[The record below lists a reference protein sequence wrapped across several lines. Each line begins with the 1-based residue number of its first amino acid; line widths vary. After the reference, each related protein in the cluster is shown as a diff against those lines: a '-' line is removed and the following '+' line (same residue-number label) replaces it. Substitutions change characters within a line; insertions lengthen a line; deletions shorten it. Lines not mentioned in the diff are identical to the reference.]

1 MNIGFDAKRAAQNR
15 TGLGN
20 YSRFVI
26 RILSEKFAG
35 NQYHLYT
42 PKPHRMP
49 YLQEIPT
56 LKHLFLHFPPQ
67 GIWSRIRSLWRVWGI
82 TKDIQKDG
90 IQIFHGLSNELPLNI
105 GTPEQRKM
113 KAGGKGCKYIV
124 TIHDL
129 IFIHTPQY
137 YHWIDRQIYNFKF
150 RRACRCADRVIAV
163 SEYTKQE
170 IMHYYHT
177 PESKIDVVYQGCDP
191 VFSQEIEEGK
201 LQEVKARYQLPDK
214 FVLYVGS
221 IEERKNLMLVA
232 KAMAELN
239 RRNRSQGNQG
249 SLESQG
255 SQGSQGN
262 QNQAQNQDAAAIH
275 VVAVGRRTVYVDQI
289 QDFLKAQ
296 GIDYL
301 FHFYHQVPYADLP
314 SFYKWAST
322 FAYPSRIE
330 GFGIP
335 LLEAISSGVPAIGCT
350 GSCLEEAGGPN
361 SIYVNPDDAKG
372 MADAILRTCTDE
384 PLRQHMISE
393 GKKYALNFSDEKL
406 SHDLMKV
413 YESLSE

>member
-105 GTPEQRKM
+105 GTPEKRKM
-113 KAGGKGCKYIV
+113 KAGDKGCKYIV
-124 TIHDL
+124 TVHDL

-239 RRNRSQGNQG
+239 RR
-249 SLESQG
+249 
-255 SQGSQGN
+255 
-262 QNQAQNQDAAAIH
+262 AAIH
-275 VVAVGRRTVYVDQI
+275 VVAVGRRTAYVDQI

-296 GIDYL
+296 GIDHL

-413 YESLSE
+413 YENLSE

>member
-124 TIHDL
+124 TVHDL

-239 RRNRSQGNQG
+239 RR
-249 SLESQG
+249 
-255 SQGSQGN
+255 
-262 QNQAQNQDAAAIH
+262 AAIH
-275 VVAVGRRTVYVDQI
+275 VVAVGRRTAYVDQI

-296 GIDYL
+296 GIDHL

-314 SFYKWAST
+314 SFYKWASV

-413 YESLSE
+413 YENLSE

>member
-239 RRNRSQGNQG
+239 RR
-249 SLESQG
+249 
-255 SQGSQGN
+255 
-262 QNQAQNQDAAAIH
+262 AAIH
-275 VVAVGRRTVYVDQI
+275 VVAVGRHTAYVDQI

-296 GIDYL
+296 GIDHL

-413 YESLSE
+413 YENLSE

>member
-201 LQEVKARYQLPDK
+201 LQEVKARYQFPDK

-239 RRNRSQGNQG
+239 RR
-249 SLESQG
+249 
-255 SQGSQGN
+255 
-262 QNQAQNQDAAAIH
+262 AAIH
-275 VVAVGRRTVYVDQI
+275 VVAVGRRTAYVDQI

-296 GIDYL
+296 GIDHL

-413 YESLSE
+413 YENLSE

>member
-239 RRNRSQGNQG
+239 RR
-249 SLESQG
+249 
-255 SQGSQGN
+255 
-262 QNQAQNQDAAAIH
+262 AAIH
-275 VVAVGRRTVYVDQI
+275 VVAVGRRTAYVDQI

-296 GIDYL
+296 GIDHL

-413 YESLSE
+413 YENLSK

>member
-26 RILSEKFAG
+26 RILSEKFTG

-67 GIWSRIRSLWRVWGI
+67 GIWSRLRSLWRVWGI

-90 IQIFHGLSNELPLNI
+90 IHIFHGLSNELPLNI

-124 TIHDL
+124 TVHDL

-150 RRACRCADRVIAV
+150 HHACRCADRVIAV

-191 VFSQEIEEGK
+191 VFSQKIEEGK

-232 KAMAELN
+232 KAMAKLN
-239 RRNRSQGNQG
+239 RR
-249 SLESQG
+249 
-255 SQGSQGN
+255 
-262 QNQAQNQDAAAIH
+262 AAIH
-275 VVAVGRRTVYVDQI
+275 VVAVGRRTAYVDKI

-296 GIDYL
+296 GIEHL

-361 SIYVNPDDAKG
+361 SIYVNPDDAQG

-384 PLRQHMISE
+384 DLRQHMISE

-406 SHDLMKV
+406 SHDLMRV
-413 YESLSE
+413 YENLSE

>member
-124 TIHDL
+124 TVHDL

-239 RRNRSQGNQG
+239 RR
-249 SLESQG
+249 
-255 SQGSQGN
+255 
-262 QNQAQNQDAAAIH
+262 AAIH
-275 VVAVGRRTVYVDQI
+275 VVAVGRRTAYVDQI

-296 GIDYL
+296 GIDHL

-384 PLRQHMISE
+384 NLRQHMISE

-413 YESLSE
+413 YENLSE

>member
-113 KAGGKGCKYIV
+113 KAGDKRCKYIV
-124 TIHDL
+124 TVHDL

-239 RRNRSQGNQG
+239 RR
-249 SLESQG
+249 
-255 SQGSQGN
+255 
-262 QNQAQNQDAAAIH
+262 AAIH
-275 VVAVGRRTVYVDQI
+275 VVAVGRRTAYVDQI

-372 MADAILRTCTDE
+372 MANAILRTCTDE

-413 YESLSE
+413 YENLSE

>member
-232 KAMAELN
+232 KAMAKLN
-239 RRNRSQGNQG
+239 RR
-249 SLESQG
+249 
-255 SQGSQGN
+255 
-262 QNQAQNQDAAAIH
+262 AAIH
-275 VVAVGRRTVYVDQI
+275 VVAVGRRTAYVDKI

-296 GIDYL
+296 GIEHL

-361 SIYVNPDDAKG
+361 SIYVNPNDAQG

-384 PLRQHMISE
+384 DLRQHMISE

-413 YESLSE
+413 YENLSE

>member
-67 GIWSRIRSLWRVWGI
+67 GIWSRLRSLWRVWGI

-124 TIHDL
+124 TVHDL

-239 RRNRSQGNQG
+239 RR
-249 SLESQG
+249 
-255 SQGSQGN
+255 
-262 QNQAQNQDAAAIH
+262 AAIH
-275 VVAVGRRTVYVDQI
+275 VVAVGRRTDYVDQI

-296 GIDYL
+296 GIDHL

-384 PLRQHMISE
+384 TLRQHMISE

-406 SHDLMKV
+406 SNDLMKV
-413 YESLSE
+413 YENLSE

>member
-239 RRNRSQGNQG
+239 RR
-249 SLESQG
+249 
-255 SQGSQGN
+255 
-262 QNQAQNQDAAAIH
+262 AAIH
-275 VVAVGRRTVYVDQI
+275 VVAVGRRTAYVDKI

-296 GIDYL
+296 GIEHL

-361 SIYVNPDDAKG
+361 SIYVNPDDAQG
-372 MADAILRTCTDE
+372 MADAILHTCTDE
-384 PLRQHMISE
+384 DLRLHMISE

-406 SHDLMKV
+406 SHDLMRV
-413 YESLSE
+413 YENLSE

>member
-239 RRNRSQGNQG
+239 RR
-249 SLESQG
+249 
-255 SQGSQGN
+255 
-262 QNQAQNQDAAAIH
+262 AAIH
-275 VVAVGRRTVYVDQI
+275 VVAVGRHTAYVDQI

-296 GIDYL
+296 GIDHL

-314 SFYKWAST
+314 SFYKWASV

-350 GSCLEEAGGPN
+350 GSCLEEAGGPY

>member
-67 GIWSRIRSLWRVWGI
+67 GIWSRLRSLWRVWGI

-90 IQIFHGLSNELPLNI
+90 IHIFHGLSNELPLNI

-113 KAGGKGCKYIV
+113 KADGKGCKYIV

-232 KAMAELN
+232 KAMAKLN
-239 RRNRSQGNQG
+239 RR
-249 SLESQG
+249 
-255 SQGSQGN
+255 
-262 QNQAQNQDAAAIH
+262 AAIH
-275 VVAVGRRTVYVDQI
+275 VVAVGRRTAYVDKI

-296 GIDYL
+296 GIEHL

-361 SIYVNPDDAKG
+361 SIYVNPDDAQG

-384 PLRQHMISE
+384 DLRQHMISE

-413 YESLSE
+413 YENLSE

>member
-67 GIWSRIRSLWRVWGI
+67 GIWSRLRSLWRVWGI

-90 IQIFHGLSNELPLNI
+90 IHIFHGLSNELPLNI

-124 TIHDL
+124 TVHDL

-150 RRACRCADRVIAV
+150 RRACLCADRVIAV

-191 VFSQEIEEGK
+191 VFSQKIEEGK

-232 KAMAELN
+232 KAMAKLN
-239 RRNRSQGNQG
+239 RR
-249 SLESQG
+249 
-255 SQGSQGN
+255 
-262 QNQAQNQDAAAIH
+262 AAIH
-275 VVAVGRRTVYVDQI
+275 VVAVGRRTAYVDKI

-296 GIDYL
+296 GIEHL

-361 SIYVNPDDAKG
+361 SIYVNPDDAQG

-384 PLRQHMISE
+384 DLRQHMISE
-393 GKKYALNFSDEKL
+393 GKKYALKFSDEKL
-406 SHDLMKV
+406 SHDLMRV
-413 YESLSE
+413 YENLSE

>member
-124 TIHDL
+124 TVHDL

-239 RRNRSQGNQG
+239 RR
-249 SLESQG
+249 
-255 SQGSQGN
+255 
-262 QNQAQNQDAAAIH
+262 AAIH
-275 VVAVGRRTVYVDQI
+275 VVAVGRHTAYVDQI

-296 GIDYL
+296 GIDHL

-413 YESLSE
+413 YENLSE

>member
-26 RILSEKFAG
+26 RILSEKFTG

-67 GIWSRIRSLWRVWGI
+67 GIWSRLRSLWRVWGI
-82 TKDIQKDG
+82 TKDIQEDG
-90 IQIFHGLSNELPLNI
+90 IHIFHGLSNELPLNI

-124 TIHDL
+124 TVHDL

-191 VFSQEIEEGK
+191 VFSQKIEERK

-232 KAMAELN
+232 KAMAKLN
-239 RRNRSQGNQG
+239 RR
-249 SLESQG
+249 
-255 SQGSQGN
+255 
-262 QNQAQNQDAAAIH
+262 AAIH
-275 VVAVGRRTVYVDQI
+275 VVAVGRRTAYVDKI

-296 GIDYL
+296 GIEHL

-361 SIYVNPDDAKG
+361 SIYVNPNDAQG

-384 PLRQHMISE
+384 DLRQHMISE

-406 SHDLMKV
+406 SHDLMRV
-413 YESLSE
+413 YENLSE

>member
-26 RILSEKFAG
+26 RILSEKFTG

-67 GIWSRIRSLWRVWGI
+67 GIWSRLRSLWRVWGI

-90 IQIFHGLSNELPLNI
+90 IHIFHGLSNELPLNI

-124 TIHDL
+124 TVHDL

-150 RRACRCADRVIAV
+150 RRACLCADRVIAV

-191 VFSQEIEEGK
+191 VFSQKIEEGK

-232 KAMAELN
+232 KAMAKLN
-239 RRNRSQGNQG
+239 RR
-249 SLESQG
+249 
-255 SQGSQGN
+255 
-262 QNQAQNQDAAAIH
+262 AAIH
-275 VVAVGRRTVYVDQI
+275 VVAVGRRTAYVDKI

-296 GIDYL
+296 GIEHL

-361 SIYVNPDDAKG
+361 SIYVNPNDVQG

-384 PLRQHMISE
+384 DLRQHMISE

-406 SHDLMKV
+406 SHNLMKV
-413 YESLSE
+413 YENLSE

>member
-124 TIHDL
+124 TLHDL

-150 RRACRCADRVIAV
+150 RHACRCADRVIAV

-232 KAMAELN
+232 KAMAKLN
-239 RRNRSQGNQG
+239 RR
-249 SLESQG
+249 
-255 SQGSQGN
+255 
-262 QNQAQNQDAAAIH
+262 AAIH
-275 VVAVGRRTVYVDQI
+275 VVAVGRRTAYVDKI

-296 GIDYL
+296 GIEHL

-361 SIYVNPDDAKG
+361 SIYVNPNDAQG

-384 PLRQHMISE
+384 DLRQHMISE

-413 YESLSE
+413 YENLSE

>member
-90 IQIFHGLSNELPLNI
+90 IQIFHGLSNELPLYI

-239 RRNRSQGNQG
+239 RR
-249 SLESQG
+249 
-255 SQGSQGN
+255 
-262 QNQAQNQDAAAIH
+262 AAIH
-275 VVAVGRRTVYVDQI
+275 VVAVGRRTAYVDQI

-296 GIDYL
+296 GIDHL

-350 GSCLEEAGGPN
+350 GSCLEEAGGPD

>member
-67 GIWSRIRSLWRVWGI
+67 GKWSRLRSLWRVWGI

-90 IQIFHGLSNELPLNI
+90 IHIFHGLSNELPLNI

-124 TIHDL
+124 TVHDL

-150 RRACRCADRVIAV
+150 RRACLCADRVIAV

-191 VFSQEIEEGK
+191 VFSQKIEEGK

-232 KAMAELN
+232 KAMAKLN
-239 RRNRSQGNQG
+239 RRN
-249 SLESQG
+249 G
-255 SQGSQGN
+255 SQGI
-262 QNQAQNQDAAAIH
+262 QNQAQDQAATTIH
-275 VVAVGRRTVYVDQI
+275 VVAVDRRTAYVDKI

-296 GIDYL
+296 GIEHL

-361 SIYVNPDDAKG
+361 SIYVNPNDAQG

-384 PLRQHMISE
+384 DLRQHMISE

-406 SHDLMKV
+406 SHDLMRV
-413 YESLSE
+413 YENLSE

>member
-56 LKHLFLHFPPQ
+56 LKHLLLHFPPQ
-67 GIWSRIRSLWRVWGI
+67 GIWSRLRSLWRVWGI

-90 IQIFHGLSNELPLNI
+90 IHIFHGLSNELPLNI

-124 TIHDL
+124 TVHDL

-150 RRACRCADRVIAV
+150 RRACQCADRVIAV

-191 VFSQEIEEGK
+191 VFSQKIEEGK

-232 KAMAELN
+232 KAMAKLN
-239 RRNRSQGNQG
+239 RR
-249 SLESQG
+249 
-255 SQGSQGN
+255 
-262 QNQAQNQDAAAIH
+262 AAIH
-275 VVAVGRRTVYVDQI
+275 VVAVGRRTAYVDKI

-296 GIDYL
+296 GIEHL

-350 GSCLEEAGGPN
+350 GSCLEEAGGSN
-361 SIYVNPDDAKG
+361 SIYVNPDDAQG
-372 MADAILRTCTDE
+372 MADAIMRTCTDE
-384 PLRQHMISE
+384 DLRQHMISE

-413 YESLSE
+413 YENLSE

>member
-67 GIWSRIRSLWRVWGI
+67 GIWSRTRSLWRVWGI

-239 RRNRSQGNQG
+239 RR
-249 SLESQG
+249 
-255 SQGSQGN
+255 
-262 QNQAQNQDAAAIH
+262 AAIH
-275 VVAVGRRTVYVDQI
+275 VVAVGRRTAYVDQI

-296 GIDYL
+296 GIEHL

-413 YESLSE
+413 YENLSE

>member
-201 LQEVKARYQLPDK
+201 LQEVKARYQFPDK

-239 RRNRSQGNQG
+239 RR
-249 SLESQG
+249 
-255 SQGSQGN
+255 
-262 QNQAQNQDAAAIH
+262 AAIH

-296 GIDYL
+296 GIDHL

-413 YESLSE
+413 YENLSE

>member
-26 RILSEKFAG
+26 RVLSEKFAG

-239 RRNRSQGNQG
+239 RR
-249 SLESQG
+249 
-255 SQGSQGN
+255 
-262 QNQAQNQDAAAIH
+262 AAIH
-275 VVAVGRRTVYVDQI
+275 VVAVGRHTAYVDQI

-413 YESLSE
+413 YENLSE

>member
-239 RRNRSQGNQG
+239 RR
-249 SLESQG
+249 
-255 SQGSQGN
+255 
-262 QNQAQNQDAAAIH
+262 AAIH
-275 VVAVGRRTVYVDQI
+275 VVAVGRHTAYVDQI

-296 GIDYL
+296 GIDHL
-301 FHFYHQVPYADLP
+301 FHFYYQVPYADLP

-413 YESLSE
+413 YENLSE

>member
-26 RILSEKFAG
+26 RILSEKFTG

-67 GIWSRIRSLWRVWGI
+67 GIWSRLRSLWRVWGI

-90 IQIFHGLSNELPLNI
+90 IHIFHGLSNELPLNI

-124 TIHDL
+124 TVHDL

-150 RRACRCADRVIAV
+150 RRACLCADRVIAV

-191 VFSQEIEEGK
+191 VFSQKIEEGK

-232 KAMAELN
+232 KAMAKLN
-239 RRNRSQGNQG
+239 RR
-249 SLESQG
+249 
-255 SQGSQGN
+255 
-262 QNQAQNQDAAAIH
+262 AAIH
-275 VVAVGRRTVYVDQI
+275 VVAVGRRTAYVDKI

-296 GIDYL
+296 GIEHL

-361 SIYVNPDDAKG
+361 SIYVNPNDVQG

-384 PLRQHMISE
+384 DLRLHMISE

-406 SHDLMKV
+406 SHDLMRV
-413 YESLSE
+413 YENLSE

>member
-124 TIHDL
+124 TVHDL

-150 RRACRCADRVIAV
+150 RRACQCADRVIAV

-239 RRNRSQGNQG
+239 RR
-249 SLESQG
+249 
-255 SQGSQGN
+255 
-262 QNQAQNQDAAAIH
+262 AAIH
-275 VVAVGRRTVYVDQI
+275 VVAVGRRTAYVDQI

-384 PLRQHMISE
+384 PLRQHMINE

>member
-67 GIWSRIRSLWRVWGI
+67 GIWSRIRLFWRVWGI

-239 RRNRSQGNQG
+239 RR
-249 SLESQG
+249 
-255 SQGSQGN
+255 
-262 QNQAQNQDAAAIH
+262 AAIH
-275 VVAVGRRTVYVDQI
+275 VVAVGRHTAYVDQI

-296 GIDYL
+296 GIDHL

-413 YESLSE
+413 YENLSE

>member
-124 TIHDL
+124 TVHDL

-239 RRNRSQGNQG
+239 RR
-249 SLESQG
+249 
-255 SQGSQGN
+255 
-262 QNQAQNQDAAAIH
+262 AAIH
-275 VVAVGRRTVYVDQI
+275 VVAVGRRTAYVDQI

-296 GIDYL
+296 GIDHL

-314 SFYKWAST
+314 AFYKWAST

-406 SHDLMKV
+406 SHDLMTV

>member
-124 TIHDL
+124 TVHDL

-150 RRACRCADRVIAV
+150 RRACQCADRVIAV

-239 RRNRSQGNQG
+239 RR
-249 SLESQG
+249 
-255 SQGSQGN
+255 
-262 QNQAQNQDAAAIH
+262 AAIH
-275 VVAVGRRTVYVDQI
+275 VVAVGRRTAYVDQI

-296 GIDYL
+296 GIDHL

-361 SIYVNPDDAKG
+361 SIYVNPDDEKG
-372 MADAILRTCTDE
+372 MANAILRTCTDE
-384 PLRQHMISE
+384 SLRQHMINE

-413 YESLSE
+413 YENLSE

>member
-113 KAGGKGCKYIV
+113 KTGGKGCKYIV

-239 RRNRSQGNQG
+239 RR
-249 SLESQG
+249 
-255 SQGSQGN
+255 
-262 QNQAQNQDAAAIH
+262 AAIH
-275 VVAVGRRTVYVDQI
+275 VVAVGRRTAYVDQI

-296 GIDYL
+296 GIDHL

-413 YESLSE
+413 YENLSE

>member
-26 RILSEKFAG
+26 RVLSEKFAG

-124 TIHDL
+124 TVHDL

-150 RRACRCADRVIAV
+150 RRACQCADRVIAV

-239 RRNRSQGNQG
+239 RR
-249 SLESQG
+249 
-255 SQGSQGN
+255 
-262 QNQAQNQDAAAIH
+262 AAIH
-275 VVAVGRRTVYVDQI
+275 VVAVGRRTAYVDQI

-296 GIDYL
+296 GIDHL

-335 LLEAISSGVPAIGCT
+335 LLEAISSGIPAIGCT

-384 PLRQHMISE
+384 NLRQHMISE

-413 YESLSE
+413 YENLSE

>member
-26 RILSEKFAG
+26 RILSEKFTG

-67 GIWSRIRSLWRVWGI
+67 GIWSRLRSLWRVWGI

-90 IQIFHGLSNELPLNI
+90 IHIFHGLSNELPLNI

-113 KAGGKGCKYIV
+113 KADGKECKYIV
-124 TIHDL
+124 TVHDL

-150 RRACRCADRVIAV
+150 HRACRCADRVIAV

-191 VFSQEIEEGK
+191 VFSQKIEEGK

-232 KAMAELN
+232 KAMAKLN
-239 RRNRSQGNQG
+239 RR
-249 SLESQG
+249 
-255 SQGSQGN
+255 
-262 QNQAQNQDAAAIH
+262 AAIH
-275 VVAVGRRTVYVDQI
+275 VVAVGRRTAYVDKI

-296 GIDYL
+296 GIEHL

-361 SIYVNPDDAKG
+361 SIYVNPDDAQG

-384 PLRQHMISE
+384 DLRQHMISE

-406 SHDLMKV
+406 SHDLMRV
-413 YESLSE
+413 YENLSE

>member
-26 RILSEKFAG
+26 RILSEKFTG

-67 GIWSRIRSLWRVWGI
+67 GIWSRLRSLWRVWGI

-90 IQIFHGLSNELPLNI
+90 IHIFHGLSNELPLNI

-124 TIHDL
+124 TVHDL

-150 RRACRCADRVIAV
+150 QRACRCADRVIAV

-191 VFSQEIEEGK
+191 VFSQKIEEGK

-232 KAMAELN
+232 KAMAKLN
-239 RRNRSQGNQG
+239 GR
-249 SLESQG
+249 
-255 SQGSQGN
+255 
-262 QNQAQNQDAAAIH
+262 AAIH
-275 VVAVGRRTVYVDQI
+275 VVAVGRRTAYVDKI

-296 GIDYL
+296 GIEHL

-361 SIYVNPDDAKG
+361 SIYVNPNDVQG

-384 PLRQHMISE
+384 DLRQHMISE

-406 SHDLMKV
+406 SHNLMKV
-413 YESLSE
+413 YENLSE

>member
-67 GIWSRIRSLWRVWGI
+67 GIWSRLRSLWRVWGI

-124 TIHDL
+124 TVHDL

-239 RRNRSQGNQG
+239 RR
-249 SLESQG
+249 
-255 SQGSQGN
+255 
-262 QNQAQNQDAAAIH
+262 AAIH
-275 VVAVGRRTVYVDQI
+275 VVAVGRRTAYVDQI

-296 GIDYL
+296 GIDHL

-384 PLRQHMISE
+384 TLRLHMISE

-406 SHDLMKV
+406 SNDLMKV
-413 YESLSE
+413 YENLSE

>member
-26 RILSEKFAG
+26 RVLSEKFAG

-163 SEYTKQE
+163 SEYTKKE

-239 RRNRSQGNQG
+239 RR
-249 SLESQG
+249 
-255 SQGSQGN
+255 
-262 QNQAQNQDAAAIH
+262 AAIH
-275 VVAVGRRTVYVDQI
+275 VVAVGRRTAYVDQI

-296 GIDYL
+296 GIDHL

-413 YESLSE
+413 YENLSE